1 MPISSHPPVPVEFVT
16 ISRSLV
22 DDLIAYGRERLPFEA
37 CGLLL
42 GCREGGF
49 IAVSGLAPVRN
60 VHPRP
65 ERAFRFAPDDWIRA
79 AYAAQRNRQQ
89 LVGFFHSH
97 PGGGIAPSRSDE
109 EGWTG
114 GGVCAIVG
122 LAAGTPGGRDRVAI
136 YEPDSQTANWR
147 QVPVRT
153 IQRLK

>member
-1 MPISSHPPVPVEFVT
+1 MTISPSPLEPVEFVT
-16 ISRSLV
+16 ISRSLR
-22 DDLIAYGRERLPFEA
+22 DDLIAYGRGRLPYEA

-42 GCREGGF
+42 GRREGGF
-49 IAVSGLAPVRN
+49 VAVNGLAPVRN
-60 VHPRP
+60 AHPRP

-97 PGGGIAPSRSDE
+97 PGGGLAPSRSDE

-122 LAAGTPGGRDRVAI
+122 LAAGTPGGLDRVAV
-136 YEPDSQTANWR
+136 YEPDPRTSNWR
-147 QVPVRT
+147 QVPIRT
-153 IQRLK
+153 I